1 MRLDSLLLPR
11 EKKAVNQLI
20 QVYRKKF
27 PGKDPYSDDDLFFYL
42 GDSPSNRV
50 TWSAVSRRLPTFR
63 VGTGKH
69 WCCSRHRWLTGREK
83 LGTLGFPI
91 SNEVAQ
97 SMGVPPLPV
106 RCTKRAEHVAGN
118 AMHFSNVA
126 VMQLIA
132 LSCFAQ
138 V

>member
-1 MRLDSLLLPR
+1 MKRMTTTEYCGHR
-11 EKKAVNQLI
+11 RR
-20 QVYRKKF
+20 Y
-27 PGKDPYSDDDLFFYL
+27 
-42 GDSPSNRV
+42 
-50 TWSAVSRRLPTFR
+50 RRLWCKTVGR

-69 WCCSRHRWLTGREK
+69 WCCSRHRWLTGRQK

-97 SMGVPPLPV
+97 SMGVPPVPV

-126 VMQLIA
+126 IMQLIA